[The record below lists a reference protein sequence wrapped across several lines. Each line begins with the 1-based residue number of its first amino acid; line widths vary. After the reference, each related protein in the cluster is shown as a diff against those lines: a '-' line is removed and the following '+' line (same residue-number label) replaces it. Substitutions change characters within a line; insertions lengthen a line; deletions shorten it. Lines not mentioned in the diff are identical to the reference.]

1 MCELSVKGTEK
12 HRDAAGFSPFISQI
26 SVENVIFNHHVRVG
40 EVMSLKAK
48 VLYVDS
54 KKGLAFVQV
63 MIRAIDL
70 TTGKYTTHGVDE
82 SDSYDN

>member
-1 MCELSVKGTEK
+1 
-12 HRDAAGFSPFISQI
+12 
-26 SVENVIFNHHVRVG
+26 
-40 EVMSLKAK
+40 MSLKAK